1 MNLIEIVRT
10 TTFRLAFAFACFFA
24 GASLLLFGFIYWS
37 TAIFETGRIDRLIV
51 NDARIIAN
59 EPADVM
65 LGLVTT
71 RVTND
76 FHRVSYAGLFDAQ
89 GHRIAGNLSR
99 LPADLPPDGNVHST
113 RVAPLELSGVSEETV
128 RAVARLLPGGGY
140 LVIGRN
146 IELLERLK
154 DVVFRALALGVV
166 PLMLFSLAA
175 GGFLSWRA
183 QKRIKDVHHA
193 AERIRLGQLRERLP
207 TRGGRDDFDRLA
219 LSVNRMLD
227 EIERL
232 LNEIRATG
240 DEIAHDL
247 RTPLTRVRARLERAL
262 DPARSHDEL
271 KDAINKAIIGLD
283 QALTIITAL
292 LRIREIEAG
301 QRRSGFSEVDLQA
314 IVLSIAELYQPIAE
328 EKGVR
333 FEVISRALNPV
344 RGDRDLLME
353 AVGNLVD
360 NAIKFTPRGGSVQLS
375 LLERGADQVIRIGDT
390 GPGVA
395 PQEREM
401 IFARFYRSERTRQV
415 AGTGLGLSLVAAIAK
430 LHNIGV
436 SIEDNNPGCVVDLV
450 FETPAWQRPH
460 ATLGI
465 SG

>member
-1 MNLIEIVRT
+1 M
-10 TTFRLAFAFACFFA
+10 
-24 GASLLLFGFIYWS
+24 
-37 TAIFETGRIDRLIV
+37 
-51 NDARIIAN
+51 
-59 EPADVM
+59 
-65 LGLVTT
+65 
-71 RVTND
+71 
-76 FHRVSYAGLFDAQ
+76 
-89 GHRIAGNLSR
+89 
-99 LPADLPPDGNVHST
+99 
-113 RVAPLELSGVSEETV
+113 
-128 RAVARLLPGGGY
+128 
-140 LVIGRN
+140 
-146 IELLERLK
+146 
-154 DVVFRALALGVV
+154 
-166 PLMLFSLAA
+166 
-175 GGFLSWRA
+175 
-183 QKRIKDVHHA
+183 
-193 AERIRLGQLRERLP
+193 LGQLRERLP
-207 TRGGRDDFDRLA
+207 THGGRDDFDRLA

-283 QALTIITAL
+283 QALTVITAL

-328 EKGVR
+328 EKGVH
-333 FEVISRALNPV
+333 FEIVSHDLRPV

-360 NAIKFTPRGGSVQLS
+360 NAIKFTPRSGSVQLS
-375 LLERGADQVIRIGDT
+375 LLERGTDQVIRIADT

-430 LHNIGV
+430 LHNI
-436 SIEDNNPGCVVDLV
+436 SISIQDNNPGCIVDLV

-460 ATLGI
+460 ATLGM